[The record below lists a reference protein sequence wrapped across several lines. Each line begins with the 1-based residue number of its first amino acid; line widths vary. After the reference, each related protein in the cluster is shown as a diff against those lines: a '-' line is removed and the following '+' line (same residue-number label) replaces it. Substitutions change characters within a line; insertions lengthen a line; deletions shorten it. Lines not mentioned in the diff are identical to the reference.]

1 VLGRPDIEFMEKL
14 STRETQE
21 KEPCEPV
28 LSAVKELVPLAIDV
42 LRKALEK
49 GDTKIALEIAKLSG
63 AFHATKKE
71 FEAGKGPSFEEVMAE
86 LARESN
92 DDPWNRA

>member
-1 VLGRPDIEFMEKL
+1 MEELRVRKDDSSE
-14 STRETQE
+14 ST
-21 KEPCEPV
+21 

-63 AFHATKKE
+63 AFHAAKRE
-71 FEAGKGPSFEEVMAE
+71 FEAEKGPSFEEIMAE
-86 LARESN
+86 LARRSEEET
-92 DDPWNRA
+92 WEKT

>member
-1 VLGRPDIEFMEKL
+1 MEELRVRKDDSSE
-14 STRETQE
+14 ST
-21 KEPCEPV
+21 

-49 GDTKIALEIAKLSG
+49 GDTKIALEIAKFSG
-63 AFHATKKE
+63 AFHAAKKE

-86 LARESN
+86 LARESD

>member
-1 VLGRPDIEFMEKL
+1 MEKL

-63 AFHATKKE
+63 AFHAAKRE
-71 FEAGKGPSFEEVMAE
+71 FEAEKGQSFEEIMAE
-86 LARESN
+86 LARRSEEET
-92 DDPWNRA
+92 WEKT

>member
-1 VLGRPDIEFMEKL
+1 MEELRVRKDDSSE
-14 STRETQE
+14 ST
-21 KEPCEPV
+21 

-63 AFHATKKE
+63 AFHAAKKE
-71 FEAGKGPSFEEVMAE
+71 LEAGKGPSFEELMAE

>member
-1 VLGRPDIEFMEKL
+1 VRKDDSSE
-14 STRETQE
+14 ST
-21 KEPCEPV
+21 

-63 AFHATKKE
+63 AFHAAKKE
-71 FEAGKGPSFEEVMAE
+71 LEAGKGPSFEEVMAE
-86 LARESN
+86 LARKSN
-92 DDPWNRA
+92 DDPWNGA

>member
-1 VLGRPDIEFMEKL
+1 MRKDDSSE
-14 STRETQE
+14 ST
-21 KEPCEPV
+21 

>member
-1 VLGRPDIEFMEKL
+1 MEKL

-63 AFHATKKE
+63 AFHAAKRE

-86 LARESN
+86 LARKSN
-92 DDPWNRA
+92 DDLWNGA

>member
-1 VLGRPDIEFMEKL
+1 MEKL

-21 KEPCEPV
+21 KE
-28 LSAVKELVPLAIDV
+28 LSSAVKELVPLAIDV

-63 AFHATKKE
+63 AFHAAKKE
-71 FEAGKGPSFEEVMAE
+71 LEAGKGPSFEEVMAE
-86 LARESN
+86 LARKSN
-92 DDPWNRA
+92 DDPWNGA

>member
-1 VLGRPDIEFMEKL
+1 MEELRVRKDDSSE
-14 STRETQE
+14 ST
-21 KEPCEPV
+21 

-71 FEAGKGPSFEEVMAE
+71 FEAGKRPSFEEVMAE